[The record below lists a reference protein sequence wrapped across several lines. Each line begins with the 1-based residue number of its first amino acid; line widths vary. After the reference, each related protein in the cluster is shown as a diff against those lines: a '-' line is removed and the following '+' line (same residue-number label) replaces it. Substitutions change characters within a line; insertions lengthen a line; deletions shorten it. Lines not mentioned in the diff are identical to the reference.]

1 MPTVI
6 DSLLIELGLDSSKF
20 NSGQK
25 KAVEQL
31 QKFDEANT
39 KSNKNATQGAKELD
53 LNLGKIRNSLIAIGT
68 AVVGVSGFREFANQM
83 IFGNAALGRTSALLG
98 MNARDLDAWGKAAEV
113 FGGDAKGVQ
122 ASIQA
127 LEGGLAKF
135 ALGRGGEEV
144 VTGLAQLG
152 VTAKDGKVDLIE
164 LSNALKRVKDTMGAQ
179 SALTIGSSLGL
190 DQGTLQMLMEGG
202 DAVQVLHDKFY
213 ALSGVT
219 DQNIDDA
226 QKLAAAW
233 AESKQ
238 AGSALAQ
245 TIFSDLAPAMKFAV
259 EGMTSIMG
267 ALNLSLKAPTAGE
280 KQESIWQK
288 LFGVGNLNKNEDDE
302 LKKIWANKPVFRDPA
317 PAKGGASP
325 SAPAGA
331 NIPSPVGNNN
341 PGVKQSAA
349 PETLPS
355 DLPRNLR
362 NNNPGNI
369 EYGDFAKKHGAT
381 GSDGRFA
388 IFPTL
393 QAGQDAQA
401 SLLMGYMAQGNN
413 TISKIVSK
421 WAPGSENNTGA
432 YIADVSNK
440 TGIDANSV
448 LDAAQLG
455 KVRQAMADHEGMVG
469 ARASASA
476 GGSGGTNVETHIQ
489 SITVQTA
496 ATDAT
501 GVARD
506 IGQAIKN
513 NALINYSTLALQ

>member
-1 MPTVI
+1 
-6 DSLLIELGLDSSKF
+6 
-20 NSGQK
+20 
-25 KAVEQL
+25 
-31 QKFDEANT
+31 
-39 KSNKNATQGAKELD
+39 
-53 LNLGKIRNSLIAIGT
+53 
-68 AVVGVSGFREFANQM
+68 VVGVSGFREFANQM

-202 DAVQVLHDKFY
+202 DAVKALHDRFY
-213 ALSGVT
+213 DLSGVN
-219 DQNIDDA
+219 DQNIKDA
-226 QKLAAAW
+226 QELAKKW
-233 AESKQ
+233 AELKQ
-238 AGSALAQ
+238 SGSGLAQ
-245 TIFSDLAPAMKFAV
+245 AVFTELAPALSSLLDSLTDIIKKVDDLKGLEDIKAGNWFQASKDMSAGKFLQAA
-259 EGMTSIMG
+259 GMSLMG
-267 ALNLSLKAPTAGE
+267 VSD
-280 KQESIWQK
+280 
-288 LFGVGNLNKNEDDE
+288 KNIA
-302 LKKIWANKPVFRDPA
+302 KIL
-317 PAKGGASP
+317 
-325 SAPAGA
+325 
-331 NIPSPVGNNN
+331 SPVGNNN

-349 PETLPS
+349 PVTLPS
-355 DLPRNLR
+355 NLPRNLR

-432 YIADVSNK
+432 YIADVSKK

-448 LDAAQLG
+448 LDTAQLG

-489 SITVQTA
+489 SITIQTA

-513 NALINYSTLALQ
+513 NALINYSTLAMQ

>member
-6 DSLLIELGLDSSKF
+6 DSLLIELGLDASKF
-20 NSGQK
+20 NGAQK
-25 KAVEQL
+25 KSVEQL
-31 QKFDEANT
+31 QKFDQASN
-39 KSNKNATQGAKELD
+39 KANKNAQQGAKD
-53 LNLGKIRNSLIAIGT
+53 LEIGLGKIKNSLIAIGT
-68 AVVGVSGFREFANQM
+68 AVVGINGFRDFANQM

-288 LFGVGNLNKNEDDE
+288 LFGVGNLDKNEDDE

-331 NIPSPVGNNN
+331 N
-341 PGVKQSAA
+341 
-349 PETLPS
+349 
-355 DLPRNLR
+355 LPRNLR

-369 EYGDFAKKHGAT
+369 EYGEFAKKHGAT

-432 YIADVSNK
+432 YIADVSKK

-448 LDAAQLG
+448 LDTAQLG

-496 ATDAT
+496 ATDAA

-513 NALINYSTLALQ
+513 NALINYSTLAMQ

>member
-1 MPTVI
+1 MSTVI

-31 QKFDEANT
+31 QKFDEAST

-331 NIPSPVGNNN
+331 N
-341 PGVKQSAA
+341 
-349 PETLPS
+349 
-355 DLPRNLR
+355 LPRNLR

-369 EYGDFAKKHGAT
+369 EYGEFAKKHGAT

-496 ATDAT
+496 ATDAA

>member
-325 SAPAGA
+325 SAPDGA
-331 NIPSPVGNNN
+331 N
-341 PGVKQSAA
+341 
-349 PETLPS
+349 
-355 DLPRNLR
+355 LPRNLR

-448 LDAAQLG
+448 LDTAQLG

-496 ATDAT
+496 ATDAA

-513 NALINYSTLALQ
+513 NALINYSTLAMQ

>member
-1 MPTVI
+1 MSTVI

-31 QKFDEANT
+31 QKFDEAST

-331 NIPSPVGNNN
+331 N
-341 PGVKQSAA
+341 
-349 PETLPS
+349 
-355 DLPRNLR
+355 LPRNLR

-369 EYGDFAKKHGAT
+369 EYGEFAKKHGAT

-513 NALINYSTLALQ
+513 NALINYSTLAMQ

>member
-202 DAVQVLHDKFY
+202 DAVKALHDRFY
-213 ALSGVT
+213 DLSGVN
-219 DQNIDDA
+219 DQNIKDA
-226 QKLAAAW
+226 QELAKKW

-259 EGMTSIMG
+259 EGMTSIMD

-325 SAPAGA
+325 SAP
-331 NIPSPVGNNN
+331 PVT
-341 PGVKQSAA
+341 GVKQSAA
-349 PETLPS
+349 PVTLPS
-355 DLPRNLR
+355 NLPRNLR

-432 YIADVSNK
+432 YIADLSKK

-448 LDAAQLG
+448 LDTAQLG

>member
-31 QKFDEANT
+31 QKFDEAST

-331 NIPSPVGNNN
+331 N
-341 PGVKQSAA
+341 
-349 PETLPS
+349 
-355 DLPRNLR
+355 LPRNLR

-496 ATDAT
+496 ATDAA

-513 NALINYSTLALQ
+513 NALINYSTLAMQ

>member
-1 MPTVI
+1 MSTVI

-280 KQESIWQK
+280 KQDSIWQK

-331 NIPSPVGNNN
+331 N
-341 PGVKQSAA
+341 
-349 PETLPS
+349 
-355 DLPRNLR
+355 LPRNLR

-496 ATDAT
+496 ATDAA

-513 NALINYSTLALQ
+513 NALINYSTLAMQ

>member
-1 MPTVI
+1 MSTVI

-31 QKFDEANT
+31 QKFDEAST

-331 NIPSPVGNNN
+331 N
-341 PGVKQSAA
+341 
-349 PETLPS
+349 
-355 DLPRNLR
+355 LPRNLR

-369 EYGDFAKKHGAT
+369 EYGEFAKKHGAT

>member
-1 MPTVI
+1 MSTVI

-31 QKFDEANT
+31 QKFDEAST

-331 NIPSPVGNNN
+331 N
-341 PGVKQSAA
+341 
-349 PETLPS
+349 
-355 DLPRNLR
+355 LPRNLR

-369 EYGDFAKKHGAT
+369 EYGEFAKKHGAT

-496 ATDAT
+496 ATDAA

-513 NALINYSTLALQ
+513 NALINYSTLAMQ